1 MNSWEAMYFDLN
13 EKKLLRLAEE
23 ARALGVDC
31 FVVDDGW
38 FGHRDNDRS
47 SLGDWHTDRKKFPE
61 GLGAFARK
69 IHAAGMQF
77 GLWFEPEMVNED
89 AAFYAAHPAFV
100 VRPPQGRYSYGRG
113 QLVLDF
119 ANPACVD
126 AVYAQM
132 KTIIEQTKLDYIK
145 WDMNRDVTEAYSPY
159 LASQGRSQKE
169 FYHRYIQGVYALH
182 EKIANDFPHVL
193 VEGCASGGGRFDAG
207 ILYYAPQIWTS
218 DNTDAFAR
226 LDIQAGCALAYPMA
240 CMSNHISAV
249 PNHQTFRK
257 TSLTMREHVAVFG
270 ILGLELDLCQ
280 CAPKEKEQLKRAI
293 AEYKAMQPLIL
304 NGTLYVH
311 PKHEG
316 WRAWTAIARN
326 KATYLTGFYSTVA
339 DLRVS
344 RNERVCV
351 PGVEAN
357 AKYTIEGCSIDGAV
371 LKAGGLRV
379 PLRFNGAN
387 GEMAVLKG
395 DFCSA
400 LTWKREKTGD
410 EDVFKIPGWLLVG
423 RGDERPAK
431 RRLGRKTIRKHHGH
445 VVSDAKGGFLR
456 RRGA

>member
-1 MNSWEAMYFDLN
+1 M
-13 EKKLLRLAEE
+13 
-23 ARALGVDC
+23 
-31 FVVDDGW
+31 
-38 FGHRDNDRS
+38 
-47 SLGDWHTDRKKFPE
+47 
-61 GLGAFARK
+61 
-69 IHAAGMQF
+69 
-77 GLWFEPEMVNED
+77 
-89 AAFYAAHPAFV
+89 
-100 VRPPQGRYSYGRG
+100 
-113 QLVLDF
+113 
-119 ANPACVD
+119 
-126 AVYAQM
+126 
-132 KTIIEQTKLDYIK
+132 
-145 WDMNRDVTEAYSPY
+145 
-159 LASQGRSQKE
+159 
-169 FYHRYIQGVYALH
+169 
-182 EKIANDFPHVL
+182 L

>member
-1 MNSWEAMYFDLN
+1 M
-13 EKKLLRLAEE
+13 
-23 ARALGVDC
+23 
-31 FVVDDGW
+31 
-38 FGHRDNDRS
+38 
-47 SLGDWHTDRKKFPE
+47 
-61 GLGAFARK
+61 
-69 IHAAGMQF
+69 
-77 GLWFEPEMVNED
+77 
-89 AAFYAAHPAFV
+89 
-100 VRPPQGRYSYGRG
+100 
-113 QLVLDF
+113 
-119 ANPACVD
+119 
-126 AVYAQM
+126 
-132 KTIIEQTKLDYIK
+132 
-145 WDMNRDVTEAYSPY
+145 
-159 LASQGRSQKE
+159 
-169 FYHRYIQGVYALH
+169 
-182 EKIANDFPHVL
+182 L

-257 TSLTMREHVAVFG
+257 TGLTMREHVAVFG

-280 CAPKEKEQLKRAI
+280 CAPKEKEQLKTAI
-293 AEYKAMQPLIL
+293 AKYKAMQPLIL

-326 KATYLTGFYSTVA
+326 ETTYLTGFYSTVA

-344 RNERVCV
+344 RNERVRV
-351 PGVEAN
+351 PDVDAN

-400 LTWKREKTGD
+400 LTWMEKG
-410 EDVFKIPGWLLVG
+410 EDG
-423 RGDERPAK
+423 R
-431 RRLGRKTIRKHHGH
+431 
-445 VVSDAKGGFLR
+445 
-456 RRGA
+456 